1 MLVDHEGRAVRRAA
15 PTLLPRR
22 GLRALPPVSTRAR
35 TSREETAQ
43 IGAVRTPTRHGPRR
57 RRTAVGAGPADSP
70 GRTRPV
76 LTPQPAPP
84 PVLPRPVPPRS
95 CRASSPTTTT
105 VPCGLQDRNP
115 PNAVVSA
122 RLPQAGRR
130 DPSCHRARADRS
142 ARSNFVTGQ
151 GPVETPAR
159 SRFRELHAG
168 ATTGRSRMPRKP
180 ALRWMAVTAAAFSVV
195 AAGSSGATVSAA
207 PTGATHA
214 PTEAS
219 PGAAACETAPDVARV
234 RAGSTAKEPELYSD
248 ERGERLRRRQ
258 GRATDV
264 QRQRPRPDGL
274 PRRLRPRAL
283 GRREGPLEQRLITAQ
298 MTVLNDSYAGRT
310 AAGRG
315 RLAVPLLARRRS
327 TTPSTRRGTPSRRAR
342 PSAT

>member
-1 MLVDHEGRAVRRAA
+1 MCDLTPFDRTTHNPSVQGSSPCCPTGHGWRRRAATVGGWPAGCDHRRPVLHRVARSRTGRHPDGVEGRARTRGWESGPVLVDHEGRAVRRAA

-43 IGAVRTPTRHGPRR
+43 IGAVRTPTHHGPRR

-84 PVLPRPVPPRS
+84 PVLPPPVPPRA

-151 GPVETPAR
+151 GPVETPA
-159 SRFRELHAG
+159 
-168 ATTGRSRMPRKP
+168 
-180 ALRWMAVTAAAFSVV
+180 
-195 AAGSSGATVSAA
+195 
-207 PTGATHA
+207 
-214 PTEAS
+214 
-219 PGAAACETAPDVARV
+219 
-234 RAGSTAKEPELYSD
+234 
-248 ERGERLRRRQ
+248 
-258 GRATDV
+258 
-264 QRQRPRPDGL
+264 
-274 PRRLRPRAL
+274 
-283 GRREGPLEQRLITAQ
+283 
-298 MTVLNDSYAGRT
+298 
-310 AAGRG
+310 
-315 RLAVPLLARRRS
+315 
-327 TTPSTRRGTPSRRAR
+327 
-342 PSAT
+342 